1 MDIFRYVF
9 IVKVKNV
16 ILEFTVME
24 DHISLILLESFLL
37 ATLLIRVKSEE
48 NLLLIAKVFKSL
60 PHRSFYK
67 VLCLFRV
74 QKVF

>member
-24 DHISLILLESFLL
+24 DHISLILLESLLL

-48 NLLLIAKVFKSL
+48 NLLLIAEVFKSL
-60 PHRSFYK
+60 PYGSFYK